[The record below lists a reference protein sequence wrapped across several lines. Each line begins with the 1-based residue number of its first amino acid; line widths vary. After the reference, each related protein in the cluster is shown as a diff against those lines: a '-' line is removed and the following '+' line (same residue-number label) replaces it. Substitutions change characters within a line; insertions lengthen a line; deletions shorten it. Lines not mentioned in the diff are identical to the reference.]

1 MDDIE
6 KQKKQKRI
14 RLIIQIIIIVFLLA
28 SAVGFTI
35 YLLPIFAK
43 IQKDEAFRN
52 TVASHISRLGSWS
65 WIALIFIQI
74 VQAILCV
81 IPAGPVVI
89 LTGMLYNSFVAVIIT
104 IVGQTLGALAIICLV
119 KIFGK
124 SFIGYFI
131 DPESTKKFTILR
143 DRKRCCVLMFSYLLI
158 PVLPKD
164 PIAFIVPFTEVKIRD
179 FIWINVVAR
188 LPMTFVSVYFGYSI
202 IDGDIS
208 TGFIIGCIVA
218 AISIICFIFNKQIT
232 NLLDKLIPNKKES
245 TLEGEK
251 KE

>member
-1 MDDIE
+1 MNNDIE
-6 KQKKQKRI
+6 KQKKQKRV
-14 RLIIQIIIIVFLLA
+14 RLIIQIIVIILLLA
-28 SAVGFTI
+28 MAVGFTI
-35 YLLPIFAK
+35 YLLPIFVR
-43 IQKDEAFRN
+43 IQNDEAFRN
-52 TVASHISRLGSWS
+52 TVVSHISRLGKWS
-65 WIALIFIQI
+65 WIALIFIQVI
-74 VQAILCV
+74 QAILCV

-89 LTGMLYNSFVAVIIT
+89 LTGMLYNSFIAVIIT
-104 IVGQTLGALAIICLV
+104 IVGQTLGALAIIWLV

-131 DPESTKKFTILR
+131 DPSSTTKFTILK

-179 FIWINVVAR
+179 FIWINTIAR
-188 LPMTFVSVYFGYSI
+188 LPMTFVSVYFGSSI
-202 IDGDIS
+202 IDGNIG

-218 AISIICFIFNKQIT
+218 VISILCFIFNKQIT
-232 NLLDKLIPNKKES
+232 NLLDKLIPSKDADHID
-245 TLEGEK
+245 EK